1 MFSGEESVRIRSN
14 LPREELEDAVAD
26 SLDRLG
32 DVKFTRGNEFRVRTK
47 RFDSSMSVVTI
58 DGELRKGRKEGEWT
72 LTLFYNV
79 KPTPLCWVIA
89 ILGFIFLVIGVLIL
103 LIPYNTQNEV
113 KRKLVRAIRD
123 ARDDVEDRGE
133 EKGSGA

>member
-1 MFSGEESVRIRSN
+1 MFSGEESVRIRSD

-47 RFDSSMSVVTI
+47 RFDSAMSTVTI

-72 LTLFYNV
+72 LTLFYTV

-89 ILGFIFLVIGVLIL
+89 IVGFIFFVIGPLIF
-103 LIPYNTQNEV
+103 LIPYSAQNDV
-113 KRKLVRAIRD
+113 KRKVLRAARD
-123 ARDDVEDRGE
+123 ARDDEEDRGE
-133 EKGSGA
+133 RTDGG